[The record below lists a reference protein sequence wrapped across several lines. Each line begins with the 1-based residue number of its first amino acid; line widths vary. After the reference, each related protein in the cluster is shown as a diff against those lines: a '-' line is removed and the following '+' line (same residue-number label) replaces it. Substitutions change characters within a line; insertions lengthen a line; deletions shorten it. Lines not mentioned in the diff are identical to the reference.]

1 MIQPEVSR
9 LRLQENVSLMMAHG
23 KTVTSRNARMLSAT
37 PKSVRLLIPGLAG
50 LALMLNS
57 GCGILPHA
65 QRQPDHVF
73 SSALPQK
80 PETPTRHASAPVEAH
95 YPDTLTSNTTPDPA
109 DGVVRMNVKPTLID
123 GNLAKASV
131 FVIDT
136 ADSDETTTRQQA
148 FSQIQ
153 LVSFQTEEACPVE
166 PQECPTFTPAEPRK
180 FADPCEEPCNRM
192 ETIAPCCFA
201 EFYPDEY
208 ICDGG
213 DRDAPAG
220 YVAGQRSGFDTEDTV
235 AKYTDHTG
243 DARTSPSNR
252 VCVYAP
258 RFGSVRTVTGL
269 QADTKVD
276 KAAGAKDSQGI
287 GNIKTGNAAQENVH
301 DTVLSGLE
309 SRNHI
314 DGMESATPAMQARRT
329 DSVEQN
335 RKVDEGHEG
344 RHYSSHGSMER
355 HEGFALQQQ
364 IQNAM
369 AWTRD
374 QYPVL
379 TASTTNANQ
388 IKATFKVQQKVGL
401 EDERKTKGTLHVV
414 KLADHEMAQS
424 GDTITFTIRFENTG
438 DFDVYDVSIVDNL
451 TLRLEY
457 VSGTAAIDA
466 QHPGEVLVE
475 DNGEGSS
482 ILTFNLDQ
490 PLKGHDR
497 GEITFD
503 TRVR

>member
-1 MIQPEVSR
+1 
-9 LRLQENVSLMMAHG
+9 
-23 KTVTSRNARMLSAT
+23 MLSAT
-37 PKSVRLLIPGLAG
+37 SRSVRLLIPGLAG

-57 GCGILPHA
+57 GCGILPYA

-73 SSALPQK
+73 SSALPQRTEA
-80 PETPTRHASAPVEAH
+80 PARHAPAPVEAH
-95 YPDTLTSNTTPDPA
+95 YPDTLTSNATLDPS

-123 GNLAKASV
+123 GSLAKAAV
-131 FVIDT
+131 FGVDT
-136 ADSDETTTRQQA
+136 TDSDETTKQAQA
-148 FSQIQ
+148 FGQIQ
-153 LVSFQTEEACPVE
+153 LVSFQTEEAGVVE
-166 PQECPTFTPAEPRK
+166 QQVGPTFTPAEPRRE
-180 FADPCEEPCNRM
+180 FNPCEEPCNRM
-192 ETIAPCCFA
+192 ETIAPCYYA

-213 DRDAPAG
+213 DRGAPAG

-235 AKYTDHTG
+235 AKYIDHAG
-243 DARTSPSNR
+243 DSRTSPSNR

-276 KAAGAKDSQGI
+276 KAAGARDSQGI

-301 DTVLSGLE
+301 DTILSGLE
-309 SRNHI
+309 SRNRV

-344 RHYSSHGSMER
+344 RQYSSHGSMER
-355 HEGFALQQQ
+355 HEGFVLQQQ
-364 IQNAM
+364 IQNAI

-388 IKATFKVQQKVGL
+388 IKATFKVQQTVGL
-401 EDERKTKGTLHVV
+401 EDERKTKGNIRVV

-451 TLRLEY
+451 TPRLEY
-457 VSGTAAIDA
+457 MSGTASIDGL
-466 QHPGEVLVE
+466 HPGEVIVE

-482 ILTFNLDQ
+482 ILTFNLDK

-503 TRVR
+503 ARVR

>member
-1 MIQPEVSR
+1 
-9 LRLQENVSLMMAHG
+9 
-23 KTVTSRNARMLSAT
+23 MLSAT
-37 PKSVRLLIPGLAG
+37 SRTIRLLISGFAG
-50 LALMLNS
+50 MALLLNT
-57 GCGILPHA
+57 GCGILPHV
-65 QRQPDHVF
+65 QREPDHVF
-73 SSALPQK
+73 SSSLPQK
-80 PETPTRHASAPVEAH
+80 SESATQHATAPVEAR
-95 YPDTLTSNTTPDPA
+95 YPDTLTSNTTPDPS

-123 GNLAKASV
+123 GSVVKAS
-131 FVIDT
+131 FLAIDT
-136 ADSDETTTRQQA
+136 TDADEAAARKRA

-153 LVSFQTEEACPVE
+153 LVSFQTEVAGSTEQQDGPV
-166 PQECPTFTPAEPRK
+166 FTPAEPRR
-180 FADPCEEPCNRM
+180 AVDPCEEPCNRM
-192 ETIAPCCFA
+192 ETIAACCSV

-213 DRDAPAG
+213 DRNAPAG

-235 AKYTDHTG
+235 AKYKDHTG
-243 DARTSPSNR
+243 DSRTSPSNR
-252 VCVYAP
+252 DCVYAP

-276 KAAGAKDSQGI
+276 KAAGARDSLGV

-301 DTVLSGLE
+301 DTILSGLE
-309 SRNHI
+309 SRNRV
-314 DGMESATPAMQARRT
+314 DGMANATPPMQARRT
-329 DSVEQN
+329 DTVEQN

-344 RHYSSHGSMER
+344 RHYSSSGSMQR
-355 HEGFALQQQ
+355 HEGFVLLQQ

-388 IKATFKVQQKVGL
+388 IKATFKVQQTIGI
-401 EDERKTKGTLHVV
+401 EDERRTKGNIHVV

-424 GDTITFTIRFENTG
+424 GDTIMFTIRFENTG

-451 TLRLEY
+451 TPRLEY
-457 VSGTAAIDA
+457 LSGTASIDG
-466 QHPGEVLVE
+466 QHPGEVLIE

-490 PLKGHDR
+490 ALKGHDR
-497 GEITFD
+497 GEITFEA
-503 TRVR
+503 RVR

>member
-1 MIQPEVSR
+1 M
-9 LRLQENVSLMMAHG
+9 H
-23 KTVTSRNARMLSAT
+23 SAT
-37 PKSVRLLIPGLAG
+37 LRSVRLLIPGLAG

-57 GCGILPHA
+57 GCGILPYA

-73 SSALPQK
+73 SSSLPQK
-80 PETPTRHASAPVEAH
+80 TEIPARHPSAPVEAH
-95 YPDTLTSNTTPDPA
+95 YPDTLTSNATPDPS
-109 DGVVRMNVKPTLID
+109 DGVVRMNGKPTLID
-123 GNLAKASV
+123 GNPATASIFPV
-131 FVIDT
+131 DT
-136 ADSDETTTRQQA
+136 ADADETAARRPA
-148 FSQIQ
+148 LDQIQ
-153 LVSFQTEEACPVE
+153 LVSYQTGYQTEEAGSLE
-166 PQECPTFTPAEPRK
+166 QQECPTFTPAEPRR
-180 FADPCEEPCNRM
+180 FADPREEPCNRM

-220 YVAGQRSGFDTEDTV
+220 YVAGRRSGFDSEDTV
-235 AKYTDHTG
+235 AKYTDHAG

-301 DTVLSGLE
+301 DTILSGLE
-309 SRNHI
+309 SRNRV

-344 RHYSSHGSMER
+344 RHYSSHGSLER
-355 HEGFALQQQ
+355 HQGFVLQQQ

-401 EDERKTKGTLHVV
+401 EDERKIKGNIRVV

-424 GDTITFTIRFENTG
+424 GDTITFTIGFENTG
-438 DFDVYDVSIVDNL
+438 DFDVYDVIIVDNL
-451 TLRLEY
+451 TPRLEY
-457 VSGTAAIDA
+457 VEGTASIDTL
-466 QHPGEVLVE
+466 HPGEVLVE

-482 ILTFNLDQ
+482 ILTFKLDQ

>member
-1 MIQPEVSR
+1 
-9 LRLQENVSLMMAHG
+9 
-23 KTVTSRNARMLSAT
+23 MLSAT
-37 PKSVRLLIPGLAG
+37 SGSVRLLIHGLAG

-57 GCGILPHA
+57 GCGILPRA

-73 SSALPQK
+73 SSSLPQK
-80 PETPTRHASAPVEAH
+80 IETPTRPSSAPVEAH
-95 YPDTLTSNTTPDPA
+95 YPDTLTSNATPDPS

-123 GNLAKASV
+123 GNIANASA
-131 FVIDT
+131 FNIDSPEANQT
-136 ADSDETTTRQQA
+136 DTRQQA
-148 FSQIQ
+148 FGQIQ
-153 LVSFQTEEACPVE
+153 LVSFQGEAAGPVE
-166 PQECPTFTPAEPRK
+166 QQEGPVFTPAEPRRE
-180 FADPCEEPCNRM
+180 ADPREEPSNRM
-192 ETIAPCCFA
+192 ETIAASPFA
-201 EFYPDEY
+201 DIYPDEY
-208 ICDGG
+208 IFDGG
-213 DRDAPAG
+213 DRNAPAG
-220 YVAGQRSGFDTEDTV
+220 YVAGQRSGFDSEDTV
-235 AKYTDHTG
+235 ARYKDHTG

-252 VCVYAP
+252 VAVYAP

-269 QADTKVD
+269 QADTKID
-276 KAAGAKDSQGI
+276 KAAGARDSQGI

-301 DTVLSGLE
+301 DTILSGLE
-309 SRNHI
+309 SRNRV

-355 HEGFALQQQ
+355 HEGFVLQQQ

-369 AWTRD
+369 SWTRD

-388 IKATFKVQQKVGL
+388 IKATFKVQQTVGL
-401 EDERKTKGTLHVV
+401 EDERKTKGNIHVV
-414 KLADHEMAQS
+414 KLADHKMAQS

-451 TLRLEY
+451 TPRLEY
-457 VSGTAAIDA
+457 VSGTASIDG

-490 PLKGHDR
+490 ALKGHDR
-497 GEITFD
+497 GEITFEA
-503 TRVR
+503 RVR

>member
-1 MIQPEVSR
+1 
-9 LRLQENVSLMMAHG
+9 
-23 KTVTSRNARMLSAT
+23 MLSA
-37 PKSVRLLIPGLAG
+37 KLESVRWLIPGLAG
-50 LALMLNS
+50 LALMLNT

-65 QRQPDHVF
+65 HHQPDHVF
-73 SSALPQK
+73 SSSLPQK
-80 PETPTRHASAPVEAH
+80 SETPTRQAPAPVEAH
-95 YPDTLTSNTTPDPA
+95 YPDTLTLNTTPDPV

-123 GNLAKASV
+123 GNVAKASV
-131 FVIDT
+131 FPIEST
-136 ADSDETTTRQQA
+136 ETDETAARKQA
-148 FSQIQ
+148 VSQIQ
-153 LVSFQTEEACPVE
+153 LVSFQTEEAAPVK
-166 PQECPTFTPAEPRK
+166 QQNGPTFTVAEPRRD
-180 FADPCEEPCNRM
+180 ADPREGPSNCM
-192 ETIAPCCFA
+192 ETIAASPFA
-201 EFYPDEY
+201 DIFPDEY
-208 ICDGG
+208 IFDGG
-213 DRDAPAG
+213 DRNAPAG

-235 AKYTDHTG
+235 AKYKDHTG

-252 VCVYAP
+252 VAVYAP

-276 KAAGAKDSQGI
+276 KAAGARDSQSI

-301 DTVLSGLE
+301 DTILSGLE
-309 SRNHI
+309 SRNRV
-314 DGMESATPAMQARRT
+314 DGMESATPPMQARRT

-344 RHYSSHGSMER
+344 RYYSSHGSMER
-355 HEGFALQQQ
+355 HEGFVLQQQ

-388 IKATFKVQQKVGL
+388 IKATFKVQQTIGL
-401 EDERKTKGTLHVV
+401 EDERKTKGNIHVV
-414 KLADHEMAQS
+414 KLADHEMAQT

-451 TLRLEY
+451 TPRLEY
-457 VSGTAAIDA
+457 LSGTASIDA

-482 ILTFNLDQ
+482 ILTFTLDQ

-497 GEITFD
+497 GEITFEA
-503 TRVR
+503 RVR